1 MGGLKVNKKAN
12 TILFMLGA
20 TVLNVV
26 LMVVIFLGL
35 MLLYAWLV
43 PGGFQTQL
51 GQVIGIVLFLGSIG
65 LTYFLYHRMI
75 KWISNKWNLEDHFDP
90 IFRGRKGKSSDEK

>member
-1 MGGLKVNKKAN
+1 MNKKAN

-26 LMVVIFLGL
+26 MMIIIFLVLMV
-35 MLLYAWLV
+35 LYAWLV
-43 PGGFQTQL
+43 PGGFGTQL

-75 KWISNKWNLEDHFDP
+75 RWISKKWNLDDYFDP
-90 IFRGRKGKSSDEK
+90 IFGKRGGGTGKE

>member
-1 MGGLKVNKKAN
+1 MNKKAN

-26 LMVVIFLGL
+26 LMVVIFLAL
-35 MLLYAWLV
+35 MLLYAWIV
-43 PGGFQTQL
+43 PGGFQSQL

-65 LTYFLYHRMI
+65 LTYLAYHKLV
-75 KWISNKWNLEDHFDP
+75 KWISNKWNLEEHFDP
-90 IFRGRKGKSSDEK
+90 IFRSRQNKPDSDSQ

>member
-1 MGGLKVNKKAN
+1 MNKKVN

-20 TVLNVV
+20 TVVNV
-26 LMVVIFLGL
+26 LMMIVIFLAL

-43 PGGFQTQL
+43 PGGFATQL
-51 GQVIGIVLFLGSIG
+51 GQVIGIVLFLAAIG

-75 KWISNKWNLEDHFDP
+75 KFISTKWNLDEYFDP
-90 IFRGRKGKSSDEK
+90 IFGKRDGSPKQE